1 MILFLF
7 IARLRIGFDTSQ
19 LAAGD
24 QDLGF
29 AISVRS
35 NSQELD
41 EADNAEFFHQRL
53 STQADLGMVGGFRRS
68 EKKFSQTFQ
77 VKFGA
82 FSNIPLC
89 VVTAWRRT
97 KEIDLLENI
106 FLSITHKCKAEGYSK
121 TIART

>member
-1 MILFLF
+1 MIIFQF
-7 IARLRIGFDTSQ
+7 NARLRIGFDTSQ
-19 LAAGD
+19 LTAGD

-41 EADNAEFFHQRL
+41 EADNTEFFHQRL

-77 VKFGA
+77 VCF
-82 FSNIPLC
+82 
-89 VVTAWRRT
+89 
-97 KEIDLLENI
+97 
-106 FLSITHKCKAEGYSK
+106 
-121 TIART
+121 